1 MLFLLLP
8 AAATTTRLAM
18 LLAAASLVGATGLL
32 VTGDTVAWCELDF
45 QLDDFVP
52 LLVGTVTFGR

>member
-1 MLFLLLP
+1 
-8 AAATTTRLAM
+8 M